1 MSTIKQFTYHY
12 TKNDISTKLYKGL
25 KAIFFLGNQEFESF
39 YSLICF
45 YVLVSWLCHLIL
57 EIYFISDFIKRF
69 TNNTHE
75 QVVKT

>member
-1 MSTIKQFTYHY
+1 MKQFTYHY
-12 TKNDISTKLYKGL
+12 TTNDINTKLYKGL
-25 KAIFFLGNQEFESF
+25 KAIFSRKPKEFESF
-39 YSLICF
+39 FSLICF
-45 YVLVSWLCHLIL
+45 YFLVSWLCHLIL